1 MEFVK
6 NIDKDDITLEVVMS
20 LRKFTPKELVEFKGN
35 KRGIILNIKKVVSFD
50 ELRNGI
56 IDRLETSVGFFN
68 GAKICAINCD
78 YLSDIQILELK
89 HDIVSRFDIEFIEEA
104 DEVKNNSF
112 ETKYVNNLRS
122 GENVD
127 FDGDVVVM
135 RDMKPGSQINSK
147 GNTVVMGDISSGAR
161 VVSGGNVIVMGSVT
175 GFVHAGAFGN
185 ENAYVVA
192 NHLNPKVLQI
202 ANNMAEAPDDE
213 VYEKKKK
220 ISPEIAFVSKG
231 RIIIEDYLSKTLK

>member
-1 MEFVK
+1 
-6 NIDKDDITLEVVMS
+6 MS

-35 KRGIILNIKKVVSFD
+35 KRGIILNIKKVVPFD
-50 ELRNGI
+50 EIRNGV

-78 YLSDIQILELK
+78 YLSDIQMLELK
-89 HDIVSRFDIEFIEEA
+89 HDITSRFDIEFIEE
-104 DEVKNNSF
+104 DEELKCSNF
-112 ETKYVNNLRS
+112 QTKYVSNLRS
-122 GENVD
+122 GENIE

-135 RDMKPGSQINSK
+135 KDMKPGSQINSK

-161 VVSGGNVIVMGSVT
+161 VVAGGNVIVMGSVT
-175 GFVHAGAFGN
+175 GFIHAGAMEN

-192 NHLNPKVLQI
+192 NSLNPKVLQI
-202 ANNMAEAPDDE
+202 AGNIAEAPDDDSFE
-213 VYEKKKK
+213 DKKE

-231 RIIIEDYLSKTLK
+231 RIVIESYLSKTIK